1 MKTSLTRTLNHH
13 ILPVLLFGMLV
24 TFSAILNAQPA
35 KKAGNSVV
43 DIIVNSENHNTLEA
57 AVKAAG
63 LVETLSGDGPF
74 TVFAPTDDAFAALP
88 AGTIDALL
96 ADPSGALTDILLY
109 HVIGAKVMST
119 DLSDGQMAETLLG
132 KDVKVTINNDGVFIN
147 DAKVTVADIQADNG
161 VVHVI
166 NAVLTPPSNT
176 VADIIVNS
184 ENHNTLEAAV
194 KAAGLV
200 GTLSGDGPFT
210 VFAPTDDAFAALPA
224 GTIDAL
230 LADPSGDLTDILLY
244 HVIGAKVMSTDLSD
258 GQMAETLL
266 GKDVKVTINND
277 GVFIND
283 AKVTVAD
290 IQADNGVVHVIDMVL
305 VYKDETLGI
314 FQNKTEEMKV
324 YPNPASDYVK
334 VHFDGSESYTVR
346 LLSLDGKTIKRFEN
360 VGSDSNL
367 KLSDVQNGTYMLLS
381 EGTSSRAVSKIL
393 IQR

>member
-1 MKTSLTRTLNHH
+1 MKTSLTRTLNRH

-43 DIIVNSENHNTLEA
+43 DIIVNSANHNTLEA

-63 LVETLSGDGPF
+63 LVGTLSGDGPF

-119 DLSDGQMAETLLG
+119 DLSDGQMTETLLG

-230 LADPSGDLTDILLY
+230 LADPSGALTDILLY

-266 GKDVKVTINND
+266 GKDVKVTINSD
-277 GVFIND
+277 GVYIND

-314 FQNKTEEMKV
+314 FQNKTEKMKV

-334 VHFDGSESYTVR
+334 VHIDGSESYTVR

-381 EGTSSRAVSKIL
+381 EGKSSRAASKIL

>member
-1 MKTSLTRTLNHH
+1 
-13 ILPVLLFGMLV
+13 
-24 TFSAILNAQPA
+24 
-35 KKAGNSVV
+35 
-43 DIIVNSENHNTLEA
+43 
-57 AVKAAG
+57 
-63 LVETLSGDGPF
+63 
-74 TVFAPTDDAFAALP
+74 
-88 AGTIDALL
+88 
-96 ADPSGALTDILLY
+96 
-109 HVIGAKVMST
+109 
-119 DLSDGQMAETLLG
+119 
-132 KDVKVTINNDGVFIN
+132 
-147 DAKVTVADIQADNG
+147 
-161 VVHVI
+161 
-166 NAVLTPPSNT
+166 
-176 VADIIVNS
+176 
-184 ENHNTLEAAV
+184 
-194 KAAGLV
+194 
-200 GTLSGDGPFT
+200 
-210 VFAPTDDAFAALPA
+210 
-224 GTIDAL
+224 
-230 LADPSGDLTDILLY
+230 
-244 HVIGAKVMSTDLSD
+244 MSTDLSD

-360 VGSDSNL
+360 VGSESNL

-381 EGTSSRAVSKIL
+381 EGKSSRAVSKIL

>member
-1 MKTSLTRTLNHH
+1 MKTSLTRTLNRH

-63 LVETLSGDGPF
+63 L
-74 TVFAPTDDAFAALP
+74 A
-88 AGTIDALL
+88 
-96 ADPSGALTDILLY
+96 
-109 HVIGAKVMST
+109 
-119 DLSDGQMAETLLG
+119 
-132 KDVKVTINNDGVFIN
+132 
-147 DAKVTVADIQADNG
+147 
-161 VVHVI
+161 
-166 NAVLTPPSNT
+166 
-176 VADIIVNS
+176 
-184 ENHNTLEAAV
+184 
-194 KAAGLV
+194 

-290 IQADNGVVHVIDMVL
+290 IQADNGVVHVIDIVL